1 MANLNAPRNN
11 AKENH
16 KTKGQPTKKQSRGGS
31 SKDKF
36 EEYLSKSEVQEGL
49 KQGELIEGV
58 IRINQRNYNDAFIS
72 SPDGQ
77 MDIYISGMRD
87 RNRALNGDVVVVKL
101 NPQEEWKILWDSLN
115 NFQQK
120 NAVQVFLKG
129 KGEESHPSNDRDLNK
144 KKIPPC
150 SDKSETFTYS
160 STCIKDNSV
169 LLQEVE
175 LQTHCS
181 GPTHSTNQ
189 ECDDFNSESNWE
201 AGWTTSIG
209 QWRES
214 DTLEILGVDKFFE
227 QVQQLEKQK
236 KQKNKNQRKKNR
248 NKYKQKNACCV
259 VAPHELLKEDIG
271 FDHWE
276 STTVSSLE
284 NIDSSRVFQDTSC
297 CQVEMSSTMDSFS
310 SRIFHD
316 TLDEQTKSDFK
327 QLKGE
332 QTGCSSEDHVPCDTW
347 TTDAGSAESYSV
359 VISPEQLLDLTELEN
374 FQLPKRI
381 DSDSEEDG
389 EIGLDQDSSSIGVG
403 GIAVAPEDLS
413 PDDDLRS
420 LSGESIS
427 SLEQTLEDADFLAS
441 CQDAR
446 NNNISS
452 PFNNIQDNDQPVIE
466 TSSSSGTCQ
475 QSKDSCN
482 EPSDRD
488 ESLSFTN
495 IDTVIIKSADTKLDV
510 SCKSVT
516 SSGSTDLVK
525 EKKKLRNRK
534 KKKHNKNVV
543 EHLDKSDTKICELN
557 NSLSEPVKCDGLAEE
572 TAVKTVNKHCH
583 KKQFKKFDMTQC
595 GNLTVYDIMKTPG
608 WEKFVQKTGKVVYIV
623 EQKHSRAAAGYI
635 KLQQDKNP
643 NWTLFC
649 PTDSKIPRIF
659 VPMNECPQGFF
670 ERPADFAK
678 TLFIARITHW
688 DRSSTFPRGTLQR
701 SLGEA
706 GQIEPE
712 TEGILLE
719 NGVDYSE
726 FPEECLHGLPT
737 DIPWQIPETELIQRK
752 DFRNHCVFTV
762 DPSTARDLDD
772 ALSCCPLGDG
782 LFEIGVHIA
791 DVTFFLKE
799 DSLLDLIA
807 RSKATSVYLVQKV
820 VPMLPRILCEQLC
833 SLNPNEDRLTFS
845 VVWTLTQEGTVVNEW
860 FGRSVIRS
868 CVKLSYE
875 HAQDMIEHSGKTWGP
890 GELPPVS
897 GGFTVKDIEQ
907 SICTL
912 HSIAVNLRRK
922 RFEDGALRLDQT
934 KLQFTLDSE
943 TGLPSGYSVYEQKDS
958 NRLIEEF
965 MLLANMA
972 VAHKIYKHFPKQAFL
987 RCHPPPQMKM
997 MEDVV
1002 DSCAAMGIH
1011 LNASSARTLQ
1021 ASLAKYCGEDLY
1033 SAARIQILTALCSKP
1048 MNCALYFCSGW
1059 VNDPKS
1065 FHHYALN
1072 VPLYTHFT
1080 SPIRRYAD
1088 VIVHRLLAAALGYQS
1103 PTSISVEDLQRQASH
1118 CNDKKLAGKRVQ
1130 ELSADLFL
1138 SVFVKECGPLEEQ
1151 AMVMGLMDHSFDVL
1165 ILRMGTLKRVYLDKL
1180 PLQKVEYKKEQGVPQ
1195 LTLVWKTESVNDDK
1209 LVQVISVFTL
1219 VEVVL
1224 CSVQGEPLKFNAVL
1238 KKQTR

>member
-11 AKENH
+11 AKQNH
-16 KTKGQPTKKQSRGGS
+16 STKGQPKRKQYQGGS

-49 KQGELIEGV
+49 KKGVLIEGM
-58 IRINQRNYNDAFIS
+58 IRINPRNYNDAFIS
-72 SPDGQ
+72 SLDGH

-87 RNRALNGDVVVVKL
+87 RNQALNGDVVVVKL

-120 NAVQVFLKG
+120 NAVRVSLKDKG
-129 KGEESHPSNDRDLNK
+129 KESHLSNDGYLNK
-144 KKIPPC
+144 KKMPPC
-150 SDKSETFTYS
+150 SDTLAYS
-160 STCIKDNSV
+160 NTCVNDCSM
-169 LLQEVE
+169 LLQEME
-175 LQTHCS
+175 LHNHCC
-181 GPTHSTNQ
+181 GPAHSTNQ
-189 ECDDFNSESNWE
+189 ECDDFGSYSEIGTNSGSNWE
-201 AGWTTSIG
+201 AGWTTSVG

-236 KQKNKNQRKKNR
+236 QKNKNQHKKNR
-248 NKYKQKNACCV
+248 KKYQQKNPCCV
-259 VAPHELLKEDIG
+259 VAPHELLKEDVV
-271 FDHWE
+271 DSQW
-276 STTVSSLE
+276 SKPVSSLE
-284 NIDSSRVFQDTSC
+284 NKDSSRVFQDIPC
-297 CQVEMSSTMDSFS
+297 CQVDMSNTMNYFS
-310 SRIFHD
+310 SKIFND
-316 TLDEQTKSDFK
+316 ISDEQNKSNFK
-327 QLKGE
+327 QLRGE
-332 QTGCSSEDHVPCDTW
+332 QTGCSSEDHVPYDTW
-347 TTDAGSAESYSV
+347 ATDAGSAESYSV
-359 VISPEQLLDLTELEN
+359 VISPEQLLDLTELGT
-374 FQLPKRI
+374 FQMLKRI

-389 EIGLDQDSSSIGVG
+389 EILLDQDSNSIDIV

-413 PDDDLRS
+413 PDEDLRS
-420 LSGESIS
+420 LSAESIS

-446 NNNISS
+446 NNNMSS
-452 PFNNIQDNDQPVIE
+452 SFNNIQDNDEQPVVIE
-466 TSSSSGTCQ
+466 TSSLSRTCQ
-475 QSKDSCN
+475 QFKDNCK
-482 EPSDRD
+482 ETSDR
-488 ESLSFTN
+488 EENLSFTN
-495 IDTVIIKSADTKLDV
+495 TDTVIIKSADNKLDDF
-510 SCKSVT
+510 SCKFVT
-516 SSGSTDLVK
+516 SSGSTDLGK
-525 EKKKLRNRK
+525 EKKKSRNRK
-534 KKKHNKNVV
+534 KKRNKKVV
-543 EHLDKSDTKICELN
+543 EHLNKSDRKICEPVECD
-557 NSLSEPVKCDGLAEE
+557 SLVEE
-572 TAVKTVNKHCH
+572 TAVKGVNKHCH
-583 KKQFKKFDMTQC
+583 RKQSKKFDVMQSE
-595 GNLTVYDIMKTPG
+595 NLTVYDIMKIPG

-623 EQKHSRAAAGYI
+623 EKKHSRAAAGYI

-643 NWTLFC
+643 NWALFC
-649 PTDSKIPRIF
+649 PTDSKIPRIV

-688 DRSSTFPRGTLQR
+688 DKSATFPKGTLQR

-712 TEGILLE
+712 TEGILME

-726 FPEECLHGLPT
+726 FPEESLHGLPS
-737 DIPWQIPETELIQRK
+737 DIPWQIPETELVQRK

-772 ALSCCPLGDG
+772 ALSCHPLGDG

-799 DSLLDLIA
+799 NSPLDLIA
-807 RSKATSVYLVQKV
+807 RSRATSVYLVQKV

-833 SLNPNEDRLTFS
+833 SLNPGENRLTFS
-845 VVWTLTQEGTVVNEW
+845 VVWTLTGEGTVVNEW
-860 FGRSVIRS
+860 FGRSIIRS
-868 CVKLSYE
+868 CTKLSYK

-897 GGFTVKDIEQ
+897 GGFTIKDVEE

-922 RFEDGALRLDQT
+922 RFEDGALHLDQT
-934 KLQFTLDSE
+934 KLQFSIDSE

-997 MEDVV
+997 MEDIV
-1002 DSCAAMGIH
+1002 DSCAAVGIH
-1011 LNASSARTLQ
+1011 LNASSAGTLQ
-1021 ASLAKYCGEDLY
+1021 ASLAEYYGEDLY
-1033 SAARIQILTALCSKP
+1033 SAARIQVLTALCSKP
-1048 MNCALYFCSGW
+1048 MNRALYFCCGW
-1059 VNDPKS
+1059 VKDPKC

-1103 PTSISVEDLQRQASH
+1103 PPSISVEDLQRQASH

-1138 SVFVKECGPLEEQ
+1138 SIFVKECGPLEER
-1151 AMVMGLMDHSFDVL
+1151 AMVMSIMDHSFDVL

-1180 PLQKVEYKKEQGVPQ
+1180 PLQKVEYKKKQDLPK
-1195 LTLVWKTESVNDDK
+1195 LTLVWKAERVNDEK
-1209 LVQVISVFTL
+1209 LVQVISVFML

-1224 CSVQGEPLKFNAVL
+1224 CSVQEEPLKFNAVL
-1238 KKQTR
+1238 KKPTK